1 MADSKL
7 IHRDEEVFLIMEKIE
22 NVIKI
27 VLLLL
32 VFIKIA
38 NVVEEVRSVILFD
51 LVVVIYV
58 VKVKE
63 GIIKVWRVLLLF
75 NRKIEPISVILILVI
90 KLLIYLI
97 SVTTFLDIN
106 RMLLMD
112 HL

>member
-63 GIIKVWRVLLLF
+63 GIIKV
-75 NRKIEPISVILILVI
+75 
-90 KLLIYLI
+90 
-97 SVTTFLDIN
+97 
-106 RMLLMD
+106 
-112 HL
+112 